1 MAVEMERSGE
11 AGYRGKVAAQVD
23 RMQVDLGTILVQM
36 TAEVVEVEKFGLVSG
51 SVFFDNLMNFM
62 DLCPEKC
69 IYIHNFVH
77 LV

>member
-51 SVFFDNLMNFM
+51 SQSFLR
-62 DLCPEKC
+62 L
-69 IYIHNFVH
+69 
-77 LV
+77 